1 VNLEAPLKGWEHYD
15 CVAKYVRRPGQPSAA
30 TARPGAR
37 PAVDAI
43 EDRLGGD

>member
-1 VNLEAPLKGWEHYD
+1 MNLEAPLKGWEQYD
-15 CVAKYVRRPGQPSAA
+15 RVAKYVRRAGQPAAA
-30 TARPGAR
+30 TARPSAS